1 MFLKKIA
8 YFLKHLID
16 PPTWQTLSN
25 EEREQLLSMSARQR
39 RKLAWSM
46 ANTRVVLGKQGAL
59 YGEVGSGNT
68 SNATGNSDDGG
79 IALGNILADM
89 RREAIRAAITEGKR
103 NGK

>member
-39 RKLAWSM
+39 RKLAWNL
-46 ANTRVVLGKQGAL
+46 ANTRVVIGKRGLL
-59 YGEVGSGNT
+59 YGEGGSGT
-68 SNATGNSDDGG
+68 TRSVAGESDDGG
-79 IALGNILADM
+79 VALGNILSDM
-89 RREAIRAAITEGKR
+89 RREAIRAAMTEGKR